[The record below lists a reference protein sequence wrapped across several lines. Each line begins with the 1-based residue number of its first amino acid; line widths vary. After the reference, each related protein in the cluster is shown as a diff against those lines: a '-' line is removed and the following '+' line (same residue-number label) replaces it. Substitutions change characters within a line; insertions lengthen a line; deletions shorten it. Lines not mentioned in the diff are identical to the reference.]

1 MRKPQR
7 CSMNNSWGAV
17 QDYELLRQHE
27 DSTAASSD
35 RDSSSQPLQH
45 QSSLRN
51 AAKFPKKLQRCV
63 KISPFVSTS
72 RIRSD
77 GTGLSDLF
85 DYVLQSVA
93 PNKERASC
101 WEKNSCLVLVP
112 SAEAWLLSTKAFG
125 LTQAEPSRI
134 RRGCHIHRS
143 KSSRISFVLLQ
154 RKKSENVCEDVGG
167 GLCFL

>member
-1 MRKPQR
+1 MKTAQR
-7 CSMNNSWGAV
+7 LPLIV
-17 QDYELLRQHE
+17 
-27 DSTAASSD
+27 TPAASLYRSRGHSD
-35 RDSSSQPLQH
+35 MLLNLLKSCSTFP
-45 QSSLRN
+45 
-51 AAKFPKKLQRCV
+51 AATFIHRCV

-77 GTGLSDLF
+77 GTGLSDIF
-85 DYVLQSVA
+85 DCVLQSFA

-134 RRGCHIHRS
+134 RRGRHIHRS
-143 KSSRISFVLLQ
+143 KSARISFVLLQ

-167 GLCFL
+167 GLYFL